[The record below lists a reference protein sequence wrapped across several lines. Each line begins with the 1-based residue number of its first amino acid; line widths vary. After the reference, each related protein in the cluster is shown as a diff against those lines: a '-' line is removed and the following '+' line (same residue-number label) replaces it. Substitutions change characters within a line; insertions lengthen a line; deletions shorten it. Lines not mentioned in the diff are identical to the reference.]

1 MWIMLDHV
9 SRPVELIAKLKCFV
23 PMHTLLIICRSLMV
37 PCITYGLVAWG
48 QASRSSI
55 DKLLKLQKRVLR
67 FIYSSDHNEHAI
79 PLFPDANILLLIF
92 SYYESIINLMLK
104 SDMEFRQK
112 VSRLYLSMS
121 SVFIASKLI
130 VSCSLTIST

>member
-67 FIYSSDHNEHAI
+67 FIYSSDHNENAI
-79 PLFPDANILLLIF
+79 PLT
-92 SYYESIINLMLK
+92 
-104 SDMEFRQK
+104 
-112 VSRLYLSMS
+112 LS
-121 SVFIASKLI
+121 
-130 VSCSLTIST
+130 